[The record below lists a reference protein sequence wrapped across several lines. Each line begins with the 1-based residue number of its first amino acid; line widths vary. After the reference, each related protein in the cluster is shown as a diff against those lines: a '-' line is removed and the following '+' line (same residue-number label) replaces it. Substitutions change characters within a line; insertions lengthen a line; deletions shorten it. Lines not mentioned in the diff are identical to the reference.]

1 MIALPADVVIELD
14 AAAQRHSVPRE
25 LARAIAWVE
34 SRGEQSARSKAG
46 AIGVMQLMPG
56 TAEALG
62 VDPTDRV
69 QNIEGGVRLLA
80 TLLERFD
87 SDPQAI
93 AAYVWGQG
101 HVKARPA
108 LADWPESVKAY
119 VRNVWDRLELERAE
133 LEGREPRASA
143 PSATGFDMPRTGIRS
158 FGFQRSTHVHNGVDF
173 KAKEGDAVYA
183 AAGGVVQHAT
193 LAWEQGFTGYGRVVV
208 IEDDD
213 GRHELYG
220 HLSDPLVAEG
230 QRVEAGELIGRA
242 GRTAFE
248 KDDHTSLLPADAA
261 HTHFEV
267 AEGSYPQDREAPR
280 LDPIA
285 WLEAG
290 RVHPIAGVRL
300 GGEGMPGPFVLV
312 PVATAERL
320 RSSRSPLAP
329 SALQSRLLDKWAS
342 AETQLEELTALVGDA
357 ALRERLTQLRDELAA
372 LVDGARSSSSSA
384 GVA

>member
-1 MIALPADVVIELD
+1 MIALPADVAIELD

-34 SRGEQSARSKAG
+34 SRGNQDARSKAG

-62 VDPTDRV
+62 VDPTDRA
-69 QNIEGGVRLLA
+69 QNIEGGVRLIA

-87 SDPQAI
+87 NDPQAI

-101 HVKARPA
+101 KVKARPS

-133 LEGREPRASA
+133 LEGREPQASA
-143 PSATGFDMPRTGIRS
+143 PSATGFDLPRTGVRS
-158 FGFQRSTHVHNGVDF
+158 FGFQRATHVHNGADF
-173 KAKEGDAVYA
+173 KAKEGDPVYA
-183 AAGGVVQHAT
+183 AAGGVVRHAT
-193 LAWEQGFTGYGRVVV
+193 LVWEPGFSGYGRVIV

-220 HLSDPLVAEG
+220 HLSDPLVAED

-248 KDDHTSLLPADAA
+248 KDDRTSLLAADAA
-261 HTHFEV
+261 HVHFEV
-267 AEGSYPQDREAPR
+267 SPTSYPQSREAPR

-290 RVHPIAGVRL
+290 RVHPVAGVRL
-300 GGEGMPGPFVLV
+300 GGERTPGPFVLV

-320 RSSRSPLAP
+320 RTSRSPLAP
-329 SALQSRLLDKWAS
+329 SALQSRLLDKWAA
-342 AETQLEELTALVGDA
+342 AEAQLEELTSLVA
-357 ALRERLTQLRDELAA
+357 EPALRERMTTLRDELAA
-372 LVDGARSSSSSA
+372 VVDGARSSAQGAATS
-384 GVA
+384 